1 MTTFTKHYSD
11 LFNRALAAVAIIAPI
26 LLVIAASALPEGLAR
41 GELISGGCGVVLAI
55 VATALALRTAFA
67 VGFRKALKLSS
78 RLPNFSVTA

>member
-1 MTTFTKHYSD
+1 MTTFTKHHSD

-55 VATALALRTAFA
+55 VATALALRTAYA
-67 VGFRKALKLSS
+67 VGFGKALKIASQ
-78 RLPNFSVTA
+78 LPNSPLTA